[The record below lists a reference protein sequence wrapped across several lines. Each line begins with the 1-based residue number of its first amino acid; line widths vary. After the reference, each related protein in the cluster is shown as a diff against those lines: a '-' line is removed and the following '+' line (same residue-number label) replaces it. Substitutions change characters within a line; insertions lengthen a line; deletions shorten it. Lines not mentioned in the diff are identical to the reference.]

1 MIAINFRRSGPIKRM
16 CFAAM
21 LGCFLFPMFAMPSD
35 AAKNE
40 PKSSEMN
47 PHSEISCS
55 ECHAKVPEKG
65 ITPWK
70 EISEGLKA
78 EPVALCRT
86 CHPSSEV
93 DHHPVNRKTDRK
105 LPDGLPVSAGG
116 EVICS
121 TCHDVHLKKTGIAL
135 LRGFDTGRYLVRMDI
150 CLDCHGESFGAI
162 NPHRAESK
170 SDKCY
175 TCHTATP
182 TEQDTSA
189 TVSFQRN
196 LQGICDFCH
205 NVTEKAHPQNVDPLR
220 KLPEMLPRGKG
231 GEVNCGTCHDPH
243 GTSGTLHFLRERYME
258 FLEAGRYMNPHG
270 EKDYGSCIG
279 CHLEVSTKKE
289 EMRAKLRYGGDALL
303 ICLSCHGSMDSC
315 HPILVKP
322 SPGMNAKNPLPLS
335 GEGKIVCLTCHDP
348 MPSGGSGVAI
358 RGRKA
363 GESINAICF
372 RCHNRSELAS
382 RNPHSSMKDRESCK
396 FCHDTMTDPSN
407 EEAARVSFISN
418 TRLICL
424 RCHPQEAHPMGV
436 NHMISPKIDLPEMFR
451 LDIKGKIVC
460 TTCHNPHID
469 VRGKEGEKA
478 HRFVIEGESS
488 SLCSACHRR

>member
-1 MIAINFRRSGPIKRM
+1 MKATDFLGPGTIGRTGFLAGLGLFLLSAVAAPAGAAKAATRSGE
-16 CFAAM
+16 
-21 LGCFLFPMFAMPSD
+21 G
-35 AAKNE
+35 
-40 PKSSEMN
+40 N
-47 PHSEISCS
+47 PHAEIDCS
-55 ECHAKVPEKG
+55 ECHAKIPPKG
-65 ITPWK
+65 VASWK

-78 EPVALCRT
+78 EPVALCRN

-93 DHHPVNRKTDRK
+93 DHHPVNRKTGRK
-105 LPDGLPVSAGG
+105 LPEGLPVSAGG

-121 TCHDVHLKKTGIAL
+121 TCHDVHLKKKGITL
-135 LRGFDTGRYLVRMDI
+135 LRGFDTGRYTVRMDL
-150 CLDCHGESFGAI
+150 CLDCHGGSFSAI

-175 TCHTATP
+175 ACHTVTP
-182 TEQDTSA
+182 TEKDTSQ
-189 TVSFQRN
+189 TVSFQRD
-196 LQGICDFCH
+196 LQGICNFCH
-205 NVTEKAHPQNVDPLR
+205 NVKEKAHPQNVDPLR
-220 KLPEMLPRGKG
+220 TLPETLPRGKEG
-231 GEVNCGTCHDPH
+231 AVNCGTCHDPH

-270 EKDYGSCIG
+270 KNDYGSCIG

-322 SPGMNAKNPLPLS
+322 APGMNAKNPLPLTA
-335 GEGKIVCLTCHDP
+335 EGKIGCLTCHDP

-363 GESINAICF
+363 GDAINAICF
-372 RCHNRSELAS
+372 RCHDRAELAS

-396 FCHDTMTDPSN
+396 FCHDTMTDPTN

-436 NHMISPKIDLPEMFR
+436 NHMVTPKAALPETFR
-451 LDIKGKIVC
+451 LDMRGKIVC

-469 VRGKEGEKA
+469 LRGKVGEKA

-488 SLCSACHRR
+488 ALCTACHRR